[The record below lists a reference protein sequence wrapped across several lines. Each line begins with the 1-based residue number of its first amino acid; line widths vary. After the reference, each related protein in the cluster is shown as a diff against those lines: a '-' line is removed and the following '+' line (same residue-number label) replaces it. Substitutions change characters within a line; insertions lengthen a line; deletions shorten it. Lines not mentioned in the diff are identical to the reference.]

1 MATQSHRI
9 EREGFAPPKQESI
22 NALASEVPLLVSNTP
37 STMYLNGQGL
47 RRLKRMERKV
57 RSTPPK
63 VGQKKGR
70 K

>member
-1 MATQSHRI
+1 MHSHRI
-9 EREGFAPPKQESI
+9 ESEGFAPPKHASI
-22 NALASEVPLLVSNTP
+22 NARASEVPLLVSSTP
-37 STMYLNGQGL
+37 STMYLKGQGL

>member
-1 MATQSHRI
+1 
-9 EREGFAPPKQESI
+9 
-22 NALASEVPLLVSNTP
+22 
-37 STMYLNGQGL
+37 MYLNGHGL
-47 RRLKRMERKV
+47 RRLKRMDRKV

>member
-1 MATQSHRI
+1 
-9 EREGFAPPKQESI
+9 
-22 NALASEVPLLVSNTP
+22 
-37 STMYLNGQGL
+37 MYLKGQGL

>member
-1 MATQSHRI
+1 MHSHRI
-9 EREGFAPPKQESI
+9 EREGFAAPKQESI
-22 NALASEVPLLVSNTP
+22 NALASEVPLLVSSTP

-47 RRLKRMERKV
+47 RRLKRMDRKV